1 MKYLADII
9 KEKFKIKSINELSE
23 KQIKYLINKINQKQ
37 GELKKWS

>member
-23 KQIKYLINKINQKQ
+23 KQIKYLIYKINQKQ
-37 GELKKWS
+37 GELKKWN

>member
-23 KQIKYLINKINQKQ
+23 KQIKYLIHKINQKQ
-37 GELKKWS
+37 GELKK

>member
-23 KQIKYLINKINQKQ
+23 KQIKYLIYKINQKQ
-37 GELKKWS
+37 GELKK